1 MRRAIRA
8 RRDRDIVESIEPSL
22 EAEGL
27 ALPSGEDDLQ
37 RLEETVLALL
47 VGNAEGVVGAGAAAP
62 ADPEIEPPLTQLIQG
77 GDFAGHTQRM
87 IQRQELDGSAD
98 PKTFGAGHCPA
109 GDEEGCRQ
117 HRAGRVDHHLGEPDD
132 VEPPGLGGHDE
143 LRDLMESLGLTDAPA
158 HLLGEDSEVHWPFRQ
173 RASGRMLT
181 RRAGRGKSLGH
192 GTGGRWIVVP
202 AVEPRSPDLVLW
214 LLPRRIFH
222 EEELTWR
229 NVESMSCARTWR
241 SCRRR
246 NR

>member
-8 RRDRDIVESIEPSL
+8 RRDRDIVEAIEPSRV
-22 EAEGL
+22 AEGL
-27 ALPSGEDDLQ
+27 ALPGGEDDLQ

-47 VGNAEGVVGAGAAAP
+47 VGHAEGVVGAGAAAP
-62 ADPEIEPPLTQLIQG
+62 ADPEIEPPLAQLIQG

-109 GDEEGCRQ
+109 GDDEGGRQ
-117 HRAGRVDHHLGEPDD
+117 HRAGRIDHHLGEPDD
-132 VEPPGLGGHDE
+132 DE

-158 HLLGEDSEVHWPFRQ
+158 HLLGEDSEVHWPSRQ
-173 RASGRMLT
+173 RASGRMLS

-192 GTGGRWIVVP
+192 GMGGRWMVVR
-202 AVEPRSPDLVLW
+202 AIEPGSPDPVLW
-214 LLPRRIFH
+214 PPPTRISH

-229 NVESMSCARTWR
+229 NVESMSCARTWP